1 MHKFVYRGS
10 PLTQLHRQQRE
21 TFLSNKLPM
30 LCLELELGK
39 KENFE
44 ETKFYLA
51 CISARQSKCILC
63 SRIYICLF
71 VNSCTLK
78 SVLGHQVHWHPT
90 SLAAGEEQHSTG
102 RYLANNHVLE
112 TASTICHQ
120 YQMSLKPA

>member
-10 PLTQLHRQQRE
+10 PFTHYIDNNE
-21 TFLSNKLPM
+21 KHFLPNKLPM
-30 LCLELELGK
+30 LCLKLELGK

-63 SRIYICLF
+63 SHIYIWLF

-78 SVLGHQVHWHPT
+78 SVRGHQVHWHPT